1 MEVTN
6 DLIVFFYEF
15 LNLESKHKISKD
27 EMSMEIGTRGYPV
40 CYFPVNLTV
49 EDLIWF
55 NLF

>member
-49 EDLIWF
+49 EDLI
-55 NLF
+55 